1 MNFILIRNAII
12 STLGAGAGGQYRTI
26 GYQRRS
32 DDEKEI
38 QDNSRAVQVYYSA
51 GNFDKHS
58 GSIAGP
64 MNHDMTFALALH
76 VSQAATVDLSTLT
89 NPALSNAARAA
100 AWVAKLDAEYL
111 ADRYMDAFWDKI
123 FQVIMSASVYDFGLA
138 FPIANKWLD
147 GFKKS
152 EPVIDG
158 QLVILSATATLTCK
172 IEETVTGDVGLP
184 IDDLTM
190 VFNLERET
198 AGTEG
203 AGIKVL

>member
-51 GNFDKHS
+51 GNFDKRS
-58 GSIAGP
+58 GSISGP
-64 MNHDMTFALALH
+64 MTHDMTFSLAMH
-76 VSQAATVDLSTLT
+76 VSQAATVDLATLT

-100 AWVAKLDAEYL
+100 AWIAKLDAEYL
-111 ADRYMDAFWDKI
+111 ADRYMDTLWNNVY
-123 FQVIMSASVYDFGLA
+123 QVIMKASAYDFGLG
-138 FPIANKWLD
+138 FLVANKWLD

-158 QLVILSATATLTCK
+158 QLVILSATATLTCR

-190 VFNLERET
+190 VYNLEQET